1 MASIQLMTRPCS
13 APANLLSATPDH
25 SISGLTWRLF
35 VGPLYTELS
44 PVVPV
49 HAANKPETLLNWR
62 LAATANPGCD
72 PVSRRVLRFPGG
84 SHPRSEEHTSE
95 LQSRLHLVCR
105 LLLEKKKAKKT

>member
-84 SHPRSEEHTSE
+84 SHPRSEERRVGKE
-95 LQSRLHLVCR
+95 CR
-105 LLLEKKKAKKT
+105 AGGVRER